1 VSDEFDGNEHIVE
14 FRYGSAFVPVPVPP
28 VHVAPPAATSW
39 PSWMMFPDVV
49 AGLVAIV
56 STKLVTVNTSP
67 DVSMNGE
74 LPMLY

>member
-1 VSDEFDGNEHIVE
+1 
-14 FRYGSAFVPVPVPP
+14 
-28 VHVAPPAATSW
+28 
-39 PSWMMFPDVV
+39 MFPDVV